1 MPARR
6 SAPPA
11 LTNGPH
17 RAARTTHPGRRLCD
31 AARPI
36 CIRFRLA
43 QPICARFRLF
53 YYCIGFVAR
62 E

>member
-17 RAARTTHPGRRLCD
+17 RAARTTHPRRRLCD
-31 AARPI
+31 AVLGPADLHSFQ
-36 CIRFRLA
+36 IRV
-43 QPICARFRLF
+43 QLF